1 MKWLLVLESKHLHME
16 KKLVL
21 SSGRAALLNS
31 DIKIGQTQIL
41 RSQNRQI
48 QFSVVSITKSE
59 IVEVLSSLLA
69 ES

>member
-1 MKWLLVLESKHLHME
+1 ME

-41 RSQNRQI
+41 GSQNRQI
-48 QFSVVSITKSE
+48 QFSVVSTTKSE
-59 IVEVLSSLLA
+59 IEELLSSLLA

>member
-1 MKWLLVLESKHLHME
+1 ME

-31 DIKIGQTQIL
+31 GIKIGQTQT
-41 RSQNRQI
+41 RQI

-59 IVEVLSSLLA
+59 IEEVLNSSLV

>member
-1 MKWLLVLESKHLHME
+1 ME

-21 SSGRAALLNS
+21 GSRRATLLNS

-41 RSQNRQI
+41 RSKNRQI
-48 QFSVVSITKSE
+48 QFSVVSIAKSE
-59 IVEVLSSLLA
+59 IEEIVNSSLA

>member
-1 MKWLLVLESKHLHME
+1 ME

-21 SSGRAALLNS
+21 GSRRATLLNY

-41 RSQNRQI
+41 RSKNRQI
-48 QFSVVSITKSE
+48 QFSVVSIAKSE
-59 IVEVLSSLLA
+59 IEEIVNSSLA